1 MRKDVRKIAI
11 GGVCVLTGVI
21 LIFGIKKGI
30 TVLKTEKTET
40 KKGVEVDQETGAVRY
55 FTDRGED
62 IGVGEK

>member
-1 MRKDVRKIAI
+1 M
-11 GGVCVLTGVI
+11 LTGVI

-40 KKGVEVDQETGAVRY
+40 KKGCGSDQETGAGRY

>member
-30 TVLKTEKTET
+30 TVLKNGEDGD
-40 KKGVEVDQETGAVRY
+40 KKRCGSDQETGAGRY

>member
-21 LIFGIKKGI
+21 LIFGIKKGNNCS
-30 TVLKTEKTET
+30 ENGEDRD
-40 KKGVEVDQETGAVRY
+40 KKGCGSDQETGAGRY